1 MNIKKVAAFVLAISL
16 IGGTVL
22 AETVTVTA
30 SRLYL
35 RETPDTAG
43 RSLRVLENGEEA
55 ELLSEENGWAKV
67 VYQGETGYL
76 SSDYLSKSGAQ
87 TAPVQP
93 EAQPEIQTVVV
104 PDTPNTTPAAQ
115 ETGNTG
121 SYASAKDAKTTTRVN
136 VREQATT
143 DSGILDVLDAG
154 AAVKVTGESGSW
166 YAVSVSAGNGYI
178 SKSYITFNTQTETK
192 NKETTTVTS
201 TDVTYSSS
209 GVGRATS
216 NVHLRSQ
223 ASQYSDSLGIVY
235 EGMTVTVTGESGT
248 WYTANYNGQRGYIA
262 KKYIEMIAEE
272 PKQTDNTADT
282 TTEQSTGEND
292 YSAFEKVL
300 EGTLT
305 TQVNLRSGPGTEY
318 SRILI
323 MEAGASLQ
331 VYGTVGE
338 WYKVSYNGE
347 EGYASKTYVRTEAVK
362 APEEQKETSTYD
374 KWNGYANVSVNLRAE
389 PEGDILMVLQE
400 GSEVTVIGEK
410 GSWYQVQYKS
420 YTGYAAATYIKKV
433 GETVV
438 KTTDNK
444 VEVQVDPATSGV
456 YAYVTG
462 TSVYIRSGAGTSYSA
477 VTTMGSGTRIT
488 VYEETNGFYRMS
500 YGTLEGYISSKYIS
514 LTDTV
519 PTGDDEPAVQSGSVL
534 NADWWK
540 SDIQSIF
547 SVGTIATV
555 TDVNSGIS
563 FQVKRTGGL
572 SHADSQP
579 LTPADTELMFK
590 AYNNKWAWDRHAI
603 WVTVG
608 GNTYAASMNGM
619 PHESGNDSM
628 PYNNFDGC
636 FCIHFLNSRTHS
648 GDRLDAAHQ
657 ACVKQ
662 AYEAGN

>member
-1 MNIKKVAAFVLAISL
+1 MNIRKIAAFVLAASFV
-16 IGGTVL
+16 GGTVL

-35 RETPDTAG
+35 REMPSASG
-43 RSLRVLENGEEA
+43 SVRRVLENGEEA
-55 ELLSEENGWAKV
+55 ELLSEENGWTKV

-76 SSDYLSKSGAQ
+76 SSEYLSKSGTA
-87 TAPVQP
+87 APVQP
-93 EAQPEIQTVVV
+93 QSPAIVV
-104 PDTPNTTPAAQ
+104 PDVPNTTPAAQ
-115 ETGNTG
+115 ESGY
-121 SYASAKDAKTTTRVN
+121 SAAKDAKTTTRVN
-136 VREQATT
+136 VREKATT
-143 DSGILDVLDAG
+143 DSGILTVLDGG
-154 AAVKVTGESGSW
+154 ASVKVTGESGSW
-166 YAVSVSAGNGYI
+166 YAVTVSAGSGFI
-178 SKSYITFNTQTETK
+178 SKSYVTFNTASP
-192 NKETTTVTS
+192 VTPAVNPEAS
-201 TDVTYSSS
+201 SADVTYSATAL
-209 GVGRATS
+209 GRVTT
-216 NVHLRSQ
+216 NVHLRSK
-223 ASQYSDSLGIVY
+223 ASQYSDSLDIIY
-235 EGMTVTVTGESGT
+235 EGMSFSVTGESGT
-248 WYTANYNGQRGYIA
+248 WYTVNAGGKRGYIA
-262 KKYIEMIAEE
+262 KKYVELIAAEVKSDTPAAE
-272 PKQTDNTADT
+272 QTAGGD
-282 TTEQSTGEND
+282 D
-292 YSAFEKVL
+292 YSAFDKEL

-323 MEAGASLQ
+323 MNGGAKLK

-347 EGYASKTYVRTEAVK
+347 EGYASKNYVKTEAVK
-362 APEEQKETSTYD
+362 APEEKKETSSYEQWT
-374 KWNGYANVSVNLRAE
+374 GVANVSVNLRAE

-400 GSEVTVIGEK
+400 GSEVTVTGEK
-410 GSWYQVQYKS
+410 GSWYQVQYKN
-420 YTGYAAATYIKKV
+420 YTGYAAATYIKKQ

-438 KTTDNK
+438 KPSDEK
-444 VEVQVDPATSGV
+444 VEIKVDPAASGV

-462 TSVYIRSGAGTSYSA
+462 TSVYIREGAGTTYSA
-477 VTTMGSGTRIT
+477 VTTLGSRTRIT

-500 YGTLEGYISSKYIS
+500 YGTLNGYISAKYVS
-514 LTDTV
+514 LTDDV
-519 PTGDDEPAVQSGSVL
+519 PTGDDEPAVQGGSVK

-547 SVGTIATV
+547 SVGTVATV

-579 LTPADTELMFK
+579 LTPADTALMYQ

-608 GNTYAASMNGM
+608 GTTYAASMNGM

-636 FCIHFLNSRTHS
+636 FCIHFLNSRTHT
-648 GDRLDAAHQ
+648 GDRLDSAHQ
-657 ACVKQ
+657 SCVKE
-662 AYEAGN
+662 AYSAGN